1 MTGLRSVSC
10 PFQGCLRSNAC
21 DLGCLHR
28 LLLYR
33 NVDHLFFCRC
43 KCDGDFCFS
52 SFQSFYSTLACHCYN
67 LFVAGCPGFY
77 GISICKTAHLHLCG
91 RLFYLQLYTGGI
103 YFDGWGKFTSYSAGF
118 RSSLVAGAFLC
129 FGGKYR
135 CSRYGCPRTK
145 YLRNFRR
152 CRSRRNGCRGS
163 RNRSYSRCRGWG
175 IGTLYHNGIVGCLSG
190 FGGNG
195 NLYLCFCLW
204 ICFIKSTW
212 QFCVLHHFRLLF
224 PRTVTLLVPR
234 TPTAVTDALLSAGS
248 AKIFKNSRLSL

>member
-1 MTGLRSVSC
+1 MTVPCHG
-10 PFQGCLRSNAC
+10 A
-21 DLGCLHR
+21 
-28 LLLYR
+28 
-33 NVDHLFFCRC
+33 
-43 KCDGDFCFS
+43 
-52 SFQSFYSTLACHCYN
+52 SFYSTLACHCYN

-152 CRSRRNGCRGS
+152 CRSRRIQSSSSVPDEPCRRAITAGAA
-163 RNRSYSRCRGWG
+163 C
-175 IGTLYHNGIVGCLSG
+175 TL
-190 FGGNG
+190 
-195 NLYLCFCLW
+195 NLYSVF
-204 ICFIKSTW
+204 S
-212 QFCVLHHFRLLF
+212 LLIF
-224 PRTVTLLVPR
+224 PSPLYYINHLYSIGHPR
-234 TPTAVTDALLSAGS
+234 RSGPSMPLTYRAL
-248 AKIFKNSRLSL
+248 NSILISRSSFSPSMYA